1 MESVRNLEF
10 INAVELLIPDGK
22 HGGIFQ
28 FFLSELKPSLPG
40 FSGCVFFL
48 RKISASVRDGT
59 EIPFGNDDV
68 HFKGERR
75 NAVSH
80 IEVNE
85 AAAFNLCAS
94 SAEGEGRRM
103 ERDHRAGKQSQ
114 RAENADSCFFQK
126 GVEFHWN
133 HFFRIN
139 LLSIGSA
146 V

>member
-1 MESVRNLEF
+1 MQSEVIDGILT
-10 INAVELLIPDGK
+10 VED
-22 HGGIFQ
+22 
-28 FFLSELKPSLPG
+28 
-40 FSGCVFFL
+40 
-48 RKISASVRDGT
+48 
-59 EIPFGNDDV
+59 
-68 HFKGERR
+68 
-75 NAVSH
+75 
-80 IEVNE
+80 E
-85 AAAFNLCAS
+85 AAKRI
-94 SAEGEGRRM
+94 AEGEGRRM